1 MTKSE
6 KSKFKYGIGEY
17 KVSNEIGDRLVEFA
31 ASVILMTQKIP
42 DKSPARKLSDQLIRC
57 VTSVGANY
65 EQAPG
70 AESRKDFLHKLQV
83 ALKEMREAYYWI
95 RVVVKISSNNL
106 GMESITDEARQLRAI
121 LSKSVATAK
130 GTAKEI

>member
-1 MTKSE
+1 M
-6 KSKFKYGIGEY
+6 
-17 KVSNEIGDRLVEFA
+17 LA
-31 ASVILMTQKIP
+31 Q
-42 DKSPARKLSDQLIRC
+42 
-57 VTSVGANY
+57 
-65 EQAPG
+65 G

-121 LSKSVATAK
+121 LSKSVATVK
-130 GTAKEI
+130 GTAKDI